1 MKKVT
6 AVGKYGNVVVDEKD
20 DTNNSKIMHDK
31 MIYSMFEEVL
41 EPLKNEKVEGDLIN
55 IWPNAGLITKY
66 LEMMVY
72 LETINDEEVINHPV
86 CIIPKSIDETQL
98 NYYEENYLNSD
109 DTFISLDYDGERFNL
124 IGNSYLDSNELHQ
137 KLKDKSNYMNKK
149 I

>member
-20 DTNNSKIMHDK
+20 NTNNSKIMHDK

-86 CIIPKSIDETQL
+86 CIIPENVSESQL
-98 NYYEENYLNSD
+98 NYYEENYLHSL
-109 DTFISLDYDGERFNL
+109 DTFITLNYDGDIFKLVRQD
-124 IGNSYLDSNELHQ
+124 YLDSSELYDF
-137 KLKDKSNYMNKK
+137 LKTKVNTKVK
-149 I
+149 

>member
-86 CIIPKSIDETQL
+86 CIIPENVSESQL
-98 NYYEENYLNSD
+98 NYYEENYLHSL
-109 DTFISLDYDGERFNL
+109 DTFITLNYDGDIFKLVRQD
-124 IGNSYLDSNELHQ
+124 YLDSSELYDFLKT
-137 KLKDKSNYMNKK
+137 KLNTKVK
-149 I
+149 

>member
-1 MKKVT
+1 MRR
-6 AVGKYGNVVVDEKD
+6 VVAIQ
-20 DTNNSKIMHDK
+20 NNGEAIIREEDSKEITHEE
-31 MIYSMFEEVL
+31 MICEMFKEIL
-41 EPLKNEKVEGDLIN
+41 EPLEGEKVEGDLIN
-55 IWPNAGLITKY
+55 IWPHAGILSKHFD
-66 LEMMVY
+66 MMLY
-72 LETINDEEVINHPV
+72 LETLNDDAIINHPV

>member
-20 DTNNSKIMHDK
+20 NTNNSKIMHDK

-86 CIIPKSIDETQL
+86 CIIPENVSESQL
-98 NYYEENYLNSD
+98 NYYEDNYLHSL
-109 DTFISLDYDGERFNL
+109 DTFITLNYDGDIFKLVRQD
-124 IGNSYLDSNELHQ
+124 YLDSSELYDF
-137 KLKDKSNYMNKK
+137 LKTKVNTKVK
-149 I
+149 

>member
-20 DTNNSKIMHDK
+20 NTNNSKIMHDK

-86 CIIPKSIDETQL
+86 CIIPENVSESQL
-98 NYYEENYLNSD
+98 NYYEENYLHSL
-109 DTFISLDYDGERFNL
+109 DTFITLNYDGDIFKLVRQD
-124 IGNSYLDSNELHQ
+124 YLDSSELYDFLKT
-137 KLKDKSNYMNKK
+137 KLNTKVK
-149 I
+149 

>member
-86 CIIPKSIDETQL
+86 CIIPENVSESQL
-98 NYYEENYLNSD
+98 NYYEENYLHSI
-109 DTFISLDYDGERFNL
+109 DTFITLNYDGDIFKLVRQD
-124 IGNSYLDSNELHQ
+124 YLDSSELYDFLKT
-137 KLKDKSNYMNKK
+137 KLNTKVK
-149 I
+149 

>member
-6 AVGKYGNVVVDEKD
+6 VVGKYGNVVVDEKD

-66 LEMMVY
+66 LEMTVY

-86 CIIPKSIDETQL
+86 CIIPENVSESQL
-98 NYYEENYLNSD
+98 NYYEENYLHSL
-109 DTFISLDYDGERFNL
+109 DTFITLNYDGDIFKLVRQD
-124 IGNSYLDSNELHQ
+124 YLDSSELYDFLKT
-137 KLKDKSNYMNKK
+137 KLNTKVK
-149 I
+149 

>member
-86 CIIPKSIDETQL
+86 CIIPENVSESQL
-98 NYYEENYLNSD
+98 NYYEENYLHNL
-109 DTFISLDYDGERFNL
+109 DTFITLNYDGDIFKL
-124 IGNSYLDSNELHQ
+124 VHQDYLDSSELYDF
-137 KLKDKSNYMNKK
+137 LKTKVNTKVK
-149 I
+149 

>member
-86 CIIPKSIDETQL
+86 CILPENVSESQL
-98 NYYEENYLNSD
+98 NYYEENYLHSL
-109 DTFISLDYDGERFNL
+109 DTFITLNYDGDIFKL
-124 IGNSYLDSNELHQ
+124 VHQDYLDSSELYDF
-137 KLKDKSNYMNKK
+137 LKTKVNTKVK
-149 I
+149 

>member
-86 CIIPKSIDETQL
+86 CIIPENVSESQL
-98 NYYEENYLNSD
+98 NYYEENYLHSI
-109 DTFISLDYDGERFNL
+109 DTFITLNYDGDIFKLVRQD
-124 IGNSYLDSNELHQ
+124 YLDSSELYDF
-137 KLKDKSNYMNKK
+137 LKTKVNTKVK
-149 I
+149 

>member
-86 CIIPKSIDETQL
+86 CIIPENVSESQL
-98 NYYEENYLNSD
+98 NYYEENYLHSL
-109 DTFISLDYDGERFNL
+109 DTFITLNYDGDIFKLVRQD
-124 IGNSYLDSNELHQ
+124 YLDSSELYDF
-137 KLKDKSNYMNKK
+137 LKTKVNTKVK
-149 I
+149 

>member
-20 DTNNSKIMHDK
+20 DKKIMHDK

-86 CIIPKSIDETQL
+86 CIIPENVSESQL
-98 NYYEENYLNSD
+98 SYYEENYLHSL
-109 DTFISLDYDGERFNL
+109 DTFITLNYNGDIFKLVCQD
-124 IGNSYLDSNELHQ
+124 YLDSSELYNY
-137 KLKDKSNYMNKK
+137 LKDMVKSKTK
-149 I
+149 